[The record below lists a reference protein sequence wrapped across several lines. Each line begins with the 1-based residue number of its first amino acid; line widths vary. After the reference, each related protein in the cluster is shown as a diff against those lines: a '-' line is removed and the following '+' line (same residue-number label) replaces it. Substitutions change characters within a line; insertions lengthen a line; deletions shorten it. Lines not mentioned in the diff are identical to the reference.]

1 MNEFQKEKLTSTLK
15 ALTLVTVLIVLLI
28 GLFLNQMFALII
40 SCAGIAVC
48 LAMGLAY
55 CVATMVYKW
64 RIMGVTET
72 GEENLFERCWRYYIL
87 EDLEGRI
94 AELEQFGE
102 DDLEYTYLKKVAK
115 VKKPKL
121 L

>member
-1 MNEFQKEKLTSTLK
+1 MNEFQKEKLKSTLK
-15 ALTLVTVLIVLLI
+15 ALTLVAVLIALII

-40 SCAGIAVC
+40 SCSGIGICMV
-48 LAMGLAY
+48 MGLAY
-55 CVATMVYKW
+55 CIATIVYKW

-94 AELEQFGE
+94 KELEQFGE
-102 DDLEYTYLKKVAK
+102 DDLEYAYLKKVAE

>member
-15 ALTLVTVLIVLLI
+15 ALTLVVVLIVLLI
-28 GLFLNQMFALII
+28 GPFLNQMFALII

-55 CVATMVYKW
+55 SVATMVYKW

-94 AELEQFGE
+94 KELEQFGE
-102 DDLEYTYLKKVAK
+102 DDLEYTYLKKVAE

>member
-1 MNEFQKEKLTSTLK
+1 MNEFQKEKLKSNLQ
-15 ALTLVTVLIVLLI
+15 ALALITVLIVLVI
-28 GLFLNQMFALII
+28 GIFLNQMFALII

-87 EDLEGRI
+87 EDLESRI
-94 AELEQFGE
+94 EELEQFGE
-102 DDLEYTYLKKVAK
+102 DDLEYAYLKKVAE

>member
-1 MNEFQKEKLTSTLK
+1 MNEFQKKKVKSTLK
-15 ALTLVTVLIVLLI
+15 ALTLVAILISLII

-48 LAMGLAY
+48 LAMGLTY
-55 CVATMVYKW
+55 CIATKIYKW

-72 GEENLFERCWRYYIL
+72 GEEDLFERCWRYYIL
-87 EDLEGRI
+87 EDLESRI
-94 AELEQFGE
+94 EELEQFGE
-102 DDLEYTYLKKVAK
+102 DNLEYAYLKKVAE

>member
-1 MNEFQKEKLTSTLK
+1 MNEFQKKKLTSTLK
-15 ALTLVTVLIVLLI
+15 ALTLVVVLIVLII

-55 CVATMVYKW
+55 SVATMIYKW

-72 GEENLFERCWRYYIL
+72 GEENLFERSWRYYIL

-102 DDLEYTYLKKVAK
+102 DDLEYAYLKKVAE